1 MAITWKKLAYESDVI
16 LKSLVT
22 AKGDLIVAS
31 GNGALDNLPVGSD
44 GDILTLEAANAN
56 GMGMKWASPGAP
68 AAHDLDSHDPP
79 NASVDFNLQ
88 QAVDLVVHTVAN
100 EAALPAT
107 PGSVALGQLCW
118 ATGELSLHVCT
129 SEA

>member
-1 MAITWKKLAYESDVI
+1 MAIQWKKLAYESDVI

-22 AKGDLIVAS
+22 AKGDLIVAT
-31 GNGALDNLPVGSD
+31 GNGAADNLPAGTD
-44 GDILTLEAANAN
+44 GYVLTLEAANAN
-56 GMGMKWASPGAP
+56 GMGMKWAAPAPP

-88 QAVDLVVHTVAN
+88 QAVDFVVHTVAN

-107 PGSVALGQLCW
+107 PGNVAVGQLCW
-118 ATGELSLHVCT
+118 ATGELSLHVCV
-129 SEA
+129 SSS

>member
-22 AKGDLIVAS
+22 AKGDLIVAT
-31 GNGALDNLPVGSD
+31 GNGALDNLAADTD
-44 GDILTLEAANAN
+44 GYILTLDAANAN

-68 AAHDLDSHDPP
+68 AAHDLDSHTAPDS
-79 NASVDFNLQ
+79 SVDFNLQ
-88 QAVDLVVHTVAN
+88 QAIDFVVHTVAN

-107 PGSVALGQLCW
+107 PGAVAVGQLCW

-129 SEA
+129 SAS